1 MYSLPGTQLMLSA
14 IFHLIEARAL
24 QVFVVIKAPVISV
37 VQYKGFLTS
46 FLLCFVLF
54 LYLFYH
60 SSLSYYSTLKI
71 SLI

>member
-37 VQYKGFLTS
+37 VQYKGFFTS
-46 FLLCFVLF
+46 FLQLGF
-54 LYLFYH
+54 
-60 SSLSYYSTLKI
+60 
-71 SLI
+71 